1 MSFCI
6 GFLKSSKTEHNPF
19 LFKNRKYKAKTAQIK
34 RFMFIGTQ
42 CDLWGRPDGTGHEK
56 ISRGN
61 FPRLI
66 LYSDPKFICA
76 TMFRSNISCG
86 AGSPHGLP
94 RMPPDPNIWIGT
106 LSGHYQ
112 NTLLDAHKS
121 KSSMLCVSTSAY
133 ESKNAAI

>member
-1 MSFCI
+1 MKSRPFERLFSVGMGFCM

-56 ISRGN
+56 ISRGK

-66 LYSDPKFICA
+66 FFFDPKFI
-76 TMFRSNISCG
+76 
-86 AGSPHGLP
+86 
-94 RMPPDPNIWIGT
+94 
-106 LSGHYQ
+106 
-112 NTLLDAHKS
+112 
-121 KSSMLCVSTSAY
+121 
-133 ESKNAAI
+133 